1 LLAASLASHASL
13 ASASDPPL
21 GGDGLMYVFGAL
33 VLWAVLLV
41 ASVILAVRRGLARG
55 ARSGWR
61 YLGGALLT
69 LPASILL
76 TSLIEDGRLVEP
88 VAKWALILLPSL
100 VVWLAYVLAIH
111 FDDGREVNRVWKSTR

>member
-1 LLAASLASHASL
+1 LLAVSLASHAGL
-13 ASASDPPL
+13 ASASDSPL
-21 GGDGLMYVFGAL
+21 GGEGLMYLFGAL

-76 TSLIEDGRLVEP
+76 TALIEDGSRVEP
-88 VAKWALILLPSL
+88 VAKWAVILLPSL
-100 VVWLAYVLAIH
+100 LVWLAYVLAIH
-111 FDDGREVNRVWKSTR
+111 LDDRREENRVWKSTR